1 MEEMKYTKEQLL
13 ASERFRARRDALAVC
28 LDKREY
34 TLAEAEETLTKF
46 LERSV

>member
-13 ASERFRARRDALAVC
+13 TCERFRARRDALGVC
-28 LDKREY
+28 LSDTAY
-34 TLAEAEETLTKF
+34 TLAEAEAALNEF